1 MFAKKYRNHEM
12 NMCEGALL
20 KKIIIYSLP
29 LMATNILQLL
39 FNLADTVVLSQFS
52 KEGVSA
58 VGAVGST
65 TALINLIIG
74 LFVGLSVGAN
84 VLVAKCVGE
93 KNKEKSEKIVGMS
106 ILVSLVFGA
115 ILAIIGVVGARYF
128 LVAMNCDKE
137 LLDMATV
144 YIRIYFFGMPI
155 ILLYNFVASILRA
168 VGDTFRPLMYLIIA
182 GVINIFL
189 NLFFVLVL
197 HYDVEGVA
205 IATVVSQVVSA
216 ILSIIALLKNKGY
229 SHLNVKKI
237 RIYKG
242 EFIEMLKIGV
252 PAGLQGCVFSIS
264 NVLIQSSINKFG
276 KVVISANTVAGQLDG
291 FIYNAMNA
299 VALASLAFVS
309 QNLGAGKLDRVKK
322 VILESTAVV
331 TVVGFIVAAIILLFK
346 RQLCGFFAPGD
357 DEVIKIAVH
366 RLNIMC
372 TTYFLCG
379 IMEVLSNSL
388 RGIGKSTLAMIISL
402 SGSCFFRILWLQTVC
417 LKWTTLNAIYVVYPI
432 SWVLTSL
439 ILAVMVCIC
448 FMKLKKTFT
457 PKEVMLE
464 NDD

>member
-1 MFAKKYRNHEM
+1 MFAIKKKNYEID
-12 NMCEGALL
+12 MCQGALL
-20 KKIIIYSLP
+20 KKLIIYALP

-52 KEGVSA
+52 SEGVNA

-65 TALINLIIG
+65 TSLINLIIG

-93 KNKEKSEKIVGMS
+93 KNKEKAEKIVAMS
-106 ILVSLVFGA
+106 VLVSLIFGTV
-115 ILAIIGVVGARYF
+115 LAIIGVCGARFF
-128 LVAMNCDKE
+128 LKAMNCDDE

-144 YIRIYFFGMPI
+144 YIRIYFLGMPI

-182 GVINIFL
+182 GILNIIL

-205 IATVVSQVVSA
+205 IATVASQVVSA

-229 SHLNVKKI
+229 SYLNIKKI
-237 RIYKG
+237 KIYKN
-242 EFIEMLKIGV
+242 EFIEMLKIGI

-276 KVVISANTVAGQLDG
+276 KVIVSANTVASQLDG

-299 VALASLAFVS
+299 VALASLAFVG
-309 QNLGAGKLDRVKK
+309 QNLGAGKLDRIKRT
-322 VILESTAVV
+322 ILESTVLV
-331 TVVGFIVAAIILLFK
+331 TVVGLVFAVVILLFK
-346 RQLCGFFAPGD
+346 RPLCGFFAPGNE
-357 DEVIKIAVH
+357 EVIKIAVH

-372 TTYFLCG
+372 ITYFLCG

-388 RGIGKSTLAMIISL
+388 RGIGKSTLAMVISL
-402 SGSCFFRILWLQTVC
+402 SGSCFFRILWIKTVC
-417 LKWTTLNAIYVVYPI
+417 LKWTTLNAIYVVYPV
-432 SWVLTSL
+432 SWALTSL
-439 ILAVMVCIC
+439 ILAVVLCIC
-448 FMKLKKTFT
+448 FVKLKKTFNT
-457 PKEVMLE
+457 NSNVLVS
-464 NDD
+464 DD